1 MASSDVVSWVLGHSP
16 ADWLSQTELATLPES
31 SEISG
36 EPGTPSWWDDDES
49 QEGES
54 FLSRLGRDFVHCL
67 DWVSGFEFLQDRLGV
82 VLSLGILLSLE
93 ESFSPIC
100 FLILIWMDLL
110 LPCLIGFVW
119 FTVWFHSL
127 LHWTTTLW
135 RTCFCRVIWILREIS
150 RFPFSVFC
158 RHRLPCF
165 WFFSLWFLLRRF
177 REHNLY
183 QRLLPENKDATGR
196 CHDWVISQVFSFF

>member
-93 ESFSPIC
+93 ESFFTDLFSD
-100 FLILIWMDLL
+100 FDLDGSVAALLWSGLSDLL
-110 LPCLIGFVW
+110 SDFTRFSTERQLFDELVSVESFEFSEKSAGFR
-119 FTVWFHSL
+119 FLSFADTDFPAFGFSEIYKKINKIRIK
-127 LHWTTTLW
+127 TYQIKPMFYYLW
-135 RTCFCRVIWILREIS
+135 
-150 RFPFSVFC
+150 
-158 RHRLPCF
+158 
-165 WFFSLWFLLRRF
+165 
-177 REHNLY
+177 
-183 QRLLPENKDATGR
+183 
-196 CHDWVISQVFSFF
+196 